1 MNRVLSR
8 ALKWVTAFLGL
19 WLIIEISVF
28 AASPALWIAFGT
40 AIAIAL
46 VGVIDFGVAV
56 ARRDSISAA
65 GATVTVLLAGF
76 LILASLIFD
85 GASRGWIVA
94 TAGGVTEVLALG
106 SLVLAAPRWHGEVAS
121 AVGTESREEIR
132 RAA

>member
-1 MNRVLSR
+1 MSGVLSKV
-8 ALKWVTAFLGL
+8 LKWLTALLGL
-19 WLIIEISVF
+19 WLIVEISVF
-28 AASPALWIAFGT
+28 PVVPALWIAFAA

-56 ARRDSISAA
+56 ARRDSISAV

-76 LILASLIFD
+76 LIVASLVFD
-85 GASRGWIVA
+85 GASRSWLMA

-106 SLVLAAPRWHGEVAS
+106 GLALSTPTRREEVVA
-121 AVGTESREEIR
+121 AAGTESREEVR